1 MIKRSGKTLIRF
13 FGSVAL
19 LFCFLHPGMIR
30 EAAGSPSS
38 GYLLLL
44 PPDTICPG
52 DTIQLIGTKPLA
64 TNYTWTPN
72 YNISSTNSSTPLVYP
87 QVTTS
92 YVVHATGLTN
102 NLITNGDF
110 TQGNVGFTSAYTYTT
125 NLWPEATYYVGT
137 NPQLYHS
144 NFAPC
149 TDHTTGNGNMMIVN
163 GAGTP
168 NIVIW
173 QQNVN
178 VVPNTNY
185 QFSCWLTSVVASS
198 PAQLQFFVNNNQIG
212 PVFYASPTLCSWNM
226 FFNTWYSGTATTAN
240 IAIRNQ
246 NTALSG
252 NDFAIDDLWF
262 AQVVNI
268 KDTFLVVV
276 ENPIVDIGNDT
287 LLCKGETLTIQA
299 TADTNTVNY
308 IWYLDGLPAGVPL
321 TSTSFTI
328 NTASLTTGQH
338 TVSIETN
345 NGGTSVPCPGTDLI
359 TITVVDQPKP
369 NLGNDTV
376 FCEPNTITLDAGPGA
391 MYIWSNGASTQTT
404 TISQTG
410 LVQVYVDG
418 GNNTRCTAMDS
429 IFIEVVEIPVV
440 DLGPDTCSS
449 TGLPVSAG
457 IDQAFYLWNTGAT
470 TKEITPT
477 QSGSYTVT
485 VTYKPGSGCEASDS
499 RVFNIVNVDLGP
511 DTTICTHETLTLTAP
526 LAPPGHSYNYLWN
539 PSGNTTHTL
548 VIADEYEGVYLITV
562 DVGGGCTGEITV
574 TVIPC
579 AVNIPN
585 VFTPNN
591 DGFNDYFVIDGID
604 NFPESRLV
612 IFNRWGQRVFLS
624 DNYNSSN
631 YWNAEGHSD
640 GVYYY
645 VLFQRRRVQGKTEFQ
660 EYSGSVTVL
669 RGRP

>member
-1 MIKRSGKTLIRF
+1 MRKNLMVRI
-13 FGSVAL
+13 
-19 LFCFLHPGMIR
+19 PGILVLW
-30 EAAGSPSS
+30 AIFSFAGWISPVT
-38 GYLLLL
+38 GTPAPEGMMLQ

-72 YNISSTNSSTPLVYP
+72 YNISSTNTSTPLVYP
-87 QVTTS
+87 LVTTS

-110 TQGNVGFTSAYTYTT
+110 SQGNLGFTSAYTYTT

-168 NIVIW
+168 NVVIW

-185 QFSCWLTSVVASS
+185 QFSCWLTSVVTSS
-198 PAQLQFFVNNNQIG
+198 PAQLQFFVNNVQIG
-212 PVFYASPTLCSWNM
+212 PVFQAYATNCSWNM

-268 KDTFLVVV
+268 KDTFMVVV
-276 ENPIVDIGNDT
+276 ENPKIDIGNDT
-287 LLCKGETLTIQA
+287 LLCKGETLTINA
-299 TADTNTVNY
+299 KGDSGLVNY
-308 IWYLDGLPAGVPL
+308 IWYLDGIPIGVPL
-321 TSTSFTI
+321 TSTSYTL
-328 NTASLTTGQH
+328 NTNSLTTGQH
-338 TVSIETN
+338 TVAIEAN
-345 NGGTSVPCPGTDLI
+345 NGSTSVPCPATDLI
-359 TITVVDQPKP
+359 TITVVDMPKP

-376 FCEPNTITLDAGPGA
+376 FCEPNTLTLDAGPGT
-391 MYIWSNGASTQTT
+391 IHLWSHGPTTQTT
-404 TISQTG
+404 TITKSGTYF
-410 LVQVYVDG
+410 VYVDG
-418 GNNTRCTAMDS
+418 GNYTRCTALDT
-429 IFIEVVEIPVV
+429 IVIEVVEIPVV

-449 TGLPVSAG
+449 VGVPISSG
-457 IDQAFYLWNTGAT
+457 IGQAYYTWNTGAT
-470 TKEITPT
+470 TQDITPS
-477 QSGSYTVT
+477 QSGVYTVT

-499 RVFNIVNVDLGP
+499 RVFNIENVDLGP

-526 LAPPGHSYNYLWN
+526 LAPTGHTYAYLWT
-539 PSGNTTHTL
+539 PSGTTAHTL
-548 VIADEYEGVYLITV
+548 VLADEYEGVYTIMV
-562 DVGGGCTGEITV
+562 DVGGGCTDEIVV

-579 AVNIPN
+579 AVTIPN

-591 DGFNDYFVIDGID
+591 DGFNDYFVIEGID

-612 IFNRWGQRVFLS
+612 VYNRWGQRVFQS
-624 DNYNSSN
+624 DDYNSSN
-631 YWNAEGHSD
+631 YWNAEGQSD

-645 VLFQRRRVQGKTEFQ
+645 VLFQKRRVQGKTEFQ